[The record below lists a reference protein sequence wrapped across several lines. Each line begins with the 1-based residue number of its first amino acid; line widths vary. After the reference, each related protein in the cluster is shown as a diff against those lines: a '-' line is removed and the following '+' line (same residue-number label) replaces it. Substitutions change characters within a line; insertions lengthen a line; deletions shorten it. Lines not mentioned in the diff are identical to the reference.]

1 MKKGSRSRVHVE
13 ESHRWVFNQMAEDYD
28 ARPPYPR
35 TLIDAL
41 TAWGTTA
48 GPRVCDLGAGTG
60 QLTLPLASHGFAVT
74 AVEPALSMLEQLRRN
89 AAERS
94 IDVRLL
100 HAAAESVPVEPAS
113 FDWAL
118 IADALHFIDAE
129 AAARELAR
137 ILVVRGRLAVITCE
151 FTPTPFMRE
160 VIGLMQASAPRRP
173 RNVVAR
179 RAQLFGVGKFL
190 SVEETRFFDQ
200 TPVDPEALERILAT
214 ISFIGPAMNE
224 HRAAVF
230 RERLR
235 AIAHPPIWAR
245 TFTLHTARRGL
256 AQPSPPRS
264 RGTRTR

>member
-1 MKKGSRSRVHVE
+1 
-13 ESHRWVFNQMAEDYD
+13 MADDYD
-28 ARPPYPR
+28 ARPPYPPAV
-35 TLIDAL
+35 LDAL
-41 TAWGTTA
+41 ATLGANA
-48 GPRVCDLGAGTG
+48 GSRVCDLGAGTG
-60 QLTLPLASHGFAVT
+60 HLSIPLAERGFAVT
-74 AVEPALSMLEQLRRN
+74 AVEPALAMLDRLRRN
-89 AAERS
+89 TRERS
-94 IDVRLL
+94 VDVRTV

-118 IADALHFIDAE
+118 VADALHFIDAE

-137 ILVVRGRLAVITCE
+137 ILVPRGRLAVITCE

-160 VIGLMQASAPRRP
+160 VMGIMQASAPRRP

-190 SVEETRFFDQ
+190 NVEAMQFFDE
-200 TPVDPEALERILAT
+200 TPVDAEGLERILAT

-224 HRAAVF
+224 IRTAAF

-235 AIAHPPIWAR
+235 AIPHPPIWAR

-256 AQPSPPRS
+256 GQPSPPRA
-264 RGTRTR
+264 RGTRAR